1 MHFEVSEPLS
11 EGNKKVD
18 VLLIIIILVFKK
30 TKTSKHTTRQVL
42 E

>member
-18 VLLIIIILVFKK
+18 VLLIIILVFKK
-30 TKTSKHTTRQVL
+30 TKTSKHMTRQVL